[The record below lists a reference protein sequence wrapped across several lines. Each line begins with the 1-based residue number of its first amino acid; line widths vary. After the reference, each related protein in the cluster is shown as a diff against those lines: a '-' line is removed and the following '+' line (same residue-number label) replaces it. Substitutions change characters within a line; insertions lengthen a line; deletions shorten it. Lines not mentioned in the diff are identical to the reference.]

1 MNPLSLE
8 INRYQFFHQIRRKVI
23 HKQRLQIQQP
33 LVRVSSLIALKVG
46 VFGLGV
52 WAITRRQP

>member
-8 INRYQFFHQIRRKVI
+8 INRYQNFDQMRRKVI
-23 HKQRLQIQQP
+23 RNQRLQIQQS
-33 LVRVSSLIALKVG
+33 LERVLSLIASKVG
-46 VFGLGV
+46 VIGLGV

>member
-8 INRYQFFHQIRRKVI
+8 INRYQNFDQMRRKVI
-23 HKQRLQIQQP
+23 RNQRLQIQQS
-33 LVRVSSLIALKVG
+33 LERVLSLIALKVG
-46 VFGLGV
+46 VIGLGV

>member
-8 INRYQFFHQIRRKVI
+8 INHYQNFDQMRRKVI
-23 HKQRLQIQQP
+23 RNQRLQIQQS
-33 LVRVSSLIALKVG
+33 LERVLSLIARKVG
-46 VFGLGV
+46 VLGLGV